1 MKIYQLKHLDPK
13 HESRKYVSVITVY
26 SKPLLLTLEDKVNA
40 IAYSEEDVEIAQHY
54 CQKIGI
60 PVTKIEIINKRELK
74 CKDLTRMITKES
86 TFKK

>member
-1 MKIYQLKHLDPK
+1 MKVYQLKHLNPK

-26 SKPLLLTLEDKVNA
+26 TKPLLLPLENKVNA
-40 IAYSEEDVEIAQHY
+40 IAYSEKDVEIAQHY

-74 CKDLTRMITKES
+74 CKDLTRKTTKES
-86 TFKK
+86 IFKK